1 MTIHPRGALLPC
13 KKKKKKKKKKHLLN
27 RNGKTCMMRVVSRC
41 TVSVK
46 VEVSEP
52 LLVEEVVIHRL
63 REQGD

>member
-1 MTIHPRGALLPC
+1 MHEEDEEEEAFARQEQEACTTHGA
-13 KKKKKKKKKKHLLN
+13 
-27 RNGKTCMMRVVSRC
+27 SRC